1 MAASDLIG
9 RDHAGTLPDGR
20 YAPDVILEG
29 GTIHTGDPALPR
41 VAALPIDDRGRVSRG
56 VEAWEGDVS
65 AVSTERIDLD
75 GRVVVPGLVD
85 AHVHFLSW
93 ALDRA
98 RIDVRDAPS
107 AAAALELVAAR
118 AAADRDGG
126 RDGDWLVGGGWSEA
140 MLAEVADPAAA
151 LDAATGGRPAALW
164 SRDRHALWLNA
175 AAVAAV
181 GGDAVRREEAA
192 WSVPLPAPSR
202 AERQRAVTEGQRAAH
217 AAGLTGIHDFERTG
231 GRRTWQELDL
241 DDRVTLRV
249 VCAVGAEHLDA
260 VAAVEAV
267 AGFGSDHVRMGP
279 VKAFMDGTLGARTAH
294 VLEPY
299 DDGGTGLALLD
310 AAQVAALAEHAAGLG
325 LPVAL
330 HAIGDAAVRAALDGL
345 ERSRPAW
352 LELAELHE
360 RPPRIEHAQLV
371 HPDDLRRFAELG
383 VVASMQPIHAVE
395 DRADAEAAWGGRGA
409 GAYAWR
415 PLRESG
421 ATLVLGTDAPIS
433 PLDPIATLAAAVGR
447 PHLHGHALPVDE
459 ALRAMT
465 WAPYAVSG
473 LGARLGRLAP
483 GRAADLVVLD
493 RDPFT
498 VETDELDRIAVVA
511 TMVGGRWVHGRP
523 PW

>member
-1 MAASDLIG
+1 M
-9 RDHAGTLPDGR
+9 
-20 YAPDVILEG
+20 ILEG

-65 AVSTERIDLD
+65 AVSPERIDLD

-98 RIDVRDAPS
+98 RVDVRDAPS
-107 AAAALELVAAR
+107 AAAALEQVAAR
-118 AAADRDGG
+118 AAADRAAGL
-126 RDGDWLVGGGWSEA
+126 DGDWLVGGGWTEA
-140 MLAEVADPAAA
+140 MLAEVDDPAAA

-164 SRDRHALWLNA
+164 SRDRHALWLGGA
-175 AAVAAV
+175 ATALI
-181 GGDAVRREEAA
+181 GGEALRREEAA
-192 WSVPLPAPSR
+192 WAVPLPVPSR

-217 AAGLTGIHDFERTG
+217 AAGLTGIHDFERAG

-241 DDRVTLRV
+241 DGRVTLRV
-249 VCAVGAEHLDA
+249 LCAIGAEHIDGIE
-260 VAAVEAV
+260 AVEAV
-267 AGFGSDHVRMGP
+267 AGFGSEHVRIGP

-294 VLEPY
+294 MLEPY

-310 AAQVAALAEHAAGLG
+310 AERVAALAERAAGLG
-325 LPVAL
+325 LPLAL

-352 LELAELHE
+352 AELAELHE

-371 HPDDLRRFAELG
+371 HPDDLRRFATLG
-383 VVASMQPIHAVE
+383 VAASMQPVHAVE
-395 DRADAEAAWGGRGA
+395 DRADALAAWGGRGG

-415 PLRESG
+415 PLHDAG
-421 ATLVLGTDAPIS
+421 AALVFGTDAPIS

-447 PHLHGHALPVDE
+447 PHADGHALPVDA

-465 WAPYAVSG
+465 WAPYAISG

-498 VETDELDRIAVVA
+498 AAPDELDRIGVVA
-511 TMVGGRWVHGRP
+511 TMVGGRWVHSRP

>member
-1 MAASDLIG
+1 M
-9 RDHAGTLPDGR
+9 
-20 YAPDVILEG
+20 ILEG

-56 VEAWEGDVS
+56 VEAWEGDTS

-75 GRVVVPGLVD
+75 GRTVVPGLVD

-98 RIDVRDAPS
+98 RVDVRDAPS
-107 AAAALELVAAR
+107 AAAALERVAER
-118 AAADRDGG
+118 AAAERADGA
-126 RDGDWLVGGGWSEA
+126 DGSWLVGGGWTEA
-140 MLAEVADPAAA
+140 MLAAVDDPAAA
-151 LDAATGGRPAALW
+151 LDAATGGRPAAMW

-175 AAVAAV
+175 AALAEI
-181 GGDAVRREEAA
+181 GGEAVRREDAA
-192 WSVPLPAPSR
+192 WDVPLPEPTR
-202 AERQRAVTEGQRAAH
+202 AERQRAVSEGQRAAH
-217 AAGLTGIHDFERTG
+217 AAGLTGIHDFERRG
-231 GRRTWQELDL
+231 GRRTWQELDG
-241 DDRVTLRV
+241 DDRATLRV
-249 VCAVGAEHLDA
+249 VSAIPAEHVDA
-260 VAAVEAV
+260 VDAVEV
-267 AGFGSDHVRMGP
+267 VGGFGSDHVRIGP

-294 VLEPY
+294 MLEPY

-310 AAQVAALAEHAAGLG
+310 ADGVAALATRAAALG

-345 ERSRPAW
+345 AASREAW
-352 LELAELHE
+352 RDLAELHE

-371 HPDDLRRFAELG
+371 HPDDLARFAELG
-383 VVASMQPIHAVE
+383 VAASMQPLHAVE
-395 DRADAEAAWGGRGA
+395 DRADAAAAWGARGA

-415 PLRESG
+415 PLHETG

-447 PHLHGHALPVDE
+447 PHAPGHALAVDD

-465 WAPYAVSG
+465 WAPYAISG
-473 LGARLGRLAP
+473 LGSRLGRLAP

-493 RDPFT
+493 ADPYAT
-498 VETDELDRIAVVA
+498 APEDLAGIRVVA

>member
-1 MAASDLIG
+1 M
-9 RDHAGTLPDGR
+9 
-20 YAPDVILEG
+20 ILEG

-65 AVSTERIDLD
+65 AVSTERVDLD
-75 GRVVVPGLVD
+75 GRVVVPGFVD

-93 ALDRA
+93 AIDRA
-98 RIDVRDAPS
+98 RLDVRDAPS
-107 AAAALELVAAR
+107 AAGALERVAAR
-118 AAADRDGG
+118 AAADREAG
-126 RDGDWLVGGGWSEA
+126 RDDEWLVGGGWTEA
-140 MLAEVADPAAA
+140 MLADVADPAAA

-164 SRDRHALWLNA
+164 SRDRHALWLGTA
-175 AAVAAV
+175 ALARI
-181 GGDAVRREEAA
+181 GGDPVRREQAA
-192 WSVPLPAPSR
+192 WDTPLPAPSR
-202 AERQRAVTEGQRAAH
+202 AERQRAIAEGQRAAH
-217 AAGLTGIHDFERTG
+217 AAGLTGIHDFERSG

-241 DDRVTLRV
+241 DERVSLRV
-249 VCAVGAEHLDA
+249 ICAIDAEHLDA
-260 VAAVEAV
+260 IEAVEAV
-267 AGFGSDHVRMGP
+267 AGFGSGHVRTGP
-279 VKAFMDGTLGARTAH
+279 VKAFVDGTLGARSAH
-294 VLEPY
+294 MLEPY
-299 DDGGTGLALLD
+299 DDAGTGLALLD
-310 AAQVAALAEHAAGLG
+310 AGRVADLAERAAGLG

-330 HAIGDAAVRAALDGL
+330 HAIGDGAVRAALDGL

-371 HPDDLRRFAELG
+371 HADDLDRFAALG
-383 VVASMQPIHAVE
+383 VVASMQPLHAVE
-395 DRADAEAAWGGRGA
+395 DRADAAAGWGSRLA
-409 GAYAWR
+409 GAYAWA
-415 PLRESG
+415 PLLERG
-421 ATLVLGTDAPIS
+421 TTLVFGTDAPIS
-433 PLDPIATLAAAVGR
+433 PLDPIATLAAAAGR
-447 PHLHGHALPVDE
+447 PMLPGHALTVDD

-498 VETDELDRIAVVA
+498 TPPDELDRIGVVA